1 MSVNEQGSAALL
13 VINDSIFLKRISQIT
28 HSVSVI
34 CIESISSELSH
45 FTLGHLFSL
54 LNLLRIQ
61 LNLRWIYGTTAPT
74 VDFRSINF
82 IVRVYIT
89 VIVVLFWWRSILI
102 ACSILL
108 SNSILKLIDC
118 TFLQFLSHY
127 LFFSEPSVF
136 GLPIF
141 INIHTC
147 WIVSA
152 VIVHWSLWMTAFCF
166 IRVSMPASLMMRCCH
181 VKHCVIKFIIF
192 FFSLSWGGSTPD
204 TTSRTEFRIFRMHI
218 NVLIF
223 SNGHVFLGEI
233 TYCLTET
240 NLIIET
246 RWSNKG
252 AWWTVHVWLFNG
264 WLVLFVRG
272 FSLIELSNFYLF
284 NVFISATF

>member
-147 WIVSA
+147 
-152 VIVHWSLWMTAFCF
+152 
-166 IRVSMPASLMMRCCH
+166 
-181 VKHCVIKFIIF
+181 
-192 FFSLSWGGSTPD
+192 
-204 TTSRTEFRIFRMHI
+204 
-218 NVLIF
+218 
-223 SNGHVFLGEI
+223 
-233 TYCLTET
+233 
-240 NLIIET
+240 
-246 RWSNKG
+246 
-252 AWWTVHVWLFNG
+252 
-264 WLVLFVRG
+264 
-272 FSLIELSNFYLF
+272 
-284 NVFISATF
+284 